1 MPYVALSGQMHD
13 WWPGVCIVCTDGCGE
28 HDWASTCLYAYRTN
42 KMPQKGRPK
51 SEKADLVDELARLG
65 GDDLRYWGEDGTQK
79 VDDKS
84 AAYKA
89 YSGVSVAVLRSRVAE
104 FPPGYD
110 DSEEDESA
118 SEAESSDDDES
129 FHSGDDE
136 PTVEQTPAPES
147 RPWFGGIF
155 STAKQPPALVATKSR
170 LDEGDMDDPDDIQA
184 ALQASEAVSDAI
196 NDAALDTS
204 NVEELDVVEA
214 AIDSV
219 LEQSARE
226 ENPAKQAALIAT
238 ASSELDNLHQGH
250 LPDFASDKERSE
262 AERQRLDALQTKLEQ
277 QGWNRVPVTDSQLT
291 PSRPIAEQSRVE
303 REQSETRIQ
312 QRLQFD
318 QPHVS
323 TVGAQHAAATVS
335 TGGTAPPPSPGIEAV
350 VEEAVDAAVEAENRR
365 RDKNMQPSRVGSLVT
380 GPPPQMSTAKAVT
393 KLTQNLEDAPLVAQL
408 VERGLLKTADVLN
421 RDYVQAMESRLRQQA
436 ATKAAE
442 GRDVRY
448 TSARAGTAPR
458 SQTTSPVLLDRA
470 HALACL
476 LACSVPRCE
485 FTSQLC
491 TANETYY

>member
-1 MPYVALSGQMHD
+1 MLFRSGAS
-13 WWPGVCIVCTDGCGE
+13 VCVVCSDGCWE
-28 HDWASTCLYAYRTN
+28 HHLASTCLYAYITN

-104 FPPGYD
+104 FPPAYD

-118 SEAESSDDDES
+118 SEAESSDDDDS
-129 FHSGDDE
+129 FQSGDE
-136 PTVEQTPAPES
+136 EQTVEQTPAPES

-170 LDEGDMDDPDDIQA
+170 LAEGELDDADDIQA
-184 ALQASEAVSDAI
+184 ALDASVAVSDAI

-204 NVEELDVVEA
+204 NVEELDVVSA
-214 AIDSV
+214 AVDTV

-226 ENPAKQAALIAT
+226 ENPAKKAALIAT
-238 ASSELDNLHQGH
+238 ASSELDNLHAGH
-250 LPDFASDKERSE
+250 LPGFASEQQRSA
-262 AERQRLDALQTKLEQ
+262 AERERLDALQTKLEQ

-291 PSRPIAEQSRVE
+291 PGRPVAEQSRVE

-323 TVGAQHAAATVS
+323 TAGAQHAAATARAD
-335 TGGTAPPPSPGIEAV
+335 GTVPPASPDVEVA
-350 VEEAVDAAVEAENRR
+350 VEEAVGAAVQAENRR
-365 RDKNMQPSRVGSLVT
+365 RDRNMPPSRVGSLVT

-408 VERGLLKTADVLN
+408 VERGLLKTGDVLN
-421 RDYVQAMESRLRQQA
+421 RDYVQAMESRLRAQA

-448 TSARAGTAPR
+448 TSARAGFLPPANVTTTALPGVYR
-458 SQTTSPVLLDRA
+458 VKQRRFLRPEPV
-470 HALACL
+470 
-476 LACSVPRCE
+476 S
-485 FTSQLC
+485 
-491 TANETYY
+491 TAT

>member
-1 MPYVALSGQMHD
+1 MSIFLRQSDTSDRVATQNFAGQLGSGVHTLLGAGRLSRPAHVWARWCALWCFLGLF
-13 WWPGVCIVCTDGCGE
+13 PGLVACPRSRQVYYWGSSVCVVCSDGCWE
-28 HDWASTCLYAYRTN
+28 HHLASTCLYAYITN

-118 SEAESSDDDES
+118 SEQEQSESDDDDS
-129 FHSGDDE
+129 FHSVDE
-136 PTVEQTPAPES
+136 EQTVEQTPAPES

-170 LDEGDMDDPDDIQA
+170 LAEGDLDDADDIQA
-184 ALQASEAVSDAI
+184 ALDASVAVSDAI

-204 NVEELDVVEA
+204 NVEELDVVSA
-214 AIDSV
+214 AVDTV

-226 ENPAKQAALIAT
+226 ENPAKKAALIAT
-238 ASSELDNLHQGH
+238 ASSELDNLHTGH
-250 LPDFASDKERSE
+250 IPGFTSEQQRSA
-262 AERQRLDALQTKLEQ
+262 AERERLDALQTKLEQ
-277 QGWNRVPVTDSQLT
+277 QGWNRVHVTDSKLT
-291 PSRPIAEQSRVE
+291 PSRPVAEQSRVE

-323 TVGAQHAAATVS
+323 TAGAQITWGDPRSVGH
-335 TGGTAPPPSPGIEAV
+335 
-350 VEEAVDAAVEAENRR
+350 RR
-365 RDKNMQPSRVGSLVT
+365 P
-380 GPPPQMSTAKAVT
+380 
-393 KLTQNLEDAPLVAQL
+393 
-408 VERGLLKTADVLN
+408 
-421 RDYVQAMESRLRQQA
+421 
-436 ATKAAE
+436 
-442 GRDVRY
+442 
-448 TSARAGTAPR
+448 APR
-458 SQTTSPVLLDRA
+458 P
-470 HALACL
+470 
-476 LACSVPRCE
+476 
-485 FTSQLC
+485 
-491 TANETYY
+491 